1 MCLEISFEFVGE
13 INIQHSGRNS
23 EYFLTSQLSH
33 INAEEENKIKKLL
46 PVIGSLHWQ
55 ETWVMM

>member
-46 PVIGSLHWQ
+46 LLPVI
-55 ETWVMM
+55 